1 MNEEIYLT
9 TTEEI
14 QNLIYTIRGKQVM
27 LDSDVASLYHYETKF
42 INLAVK
48 RNKER
53 FPEEFCFQL
62 TESELENLRSQIAP
76 SNSKSE
82 NNWLQFATSS
92 TKEETQRVT
101 SSLQDENN
109 KHRGKKYLPYVF
121 TEQGIA
127 MLSGVL
133 RNKIAVQVSVNI
145 MNAFVKMRHFLKDN
159 GQLFERVTTL
169 EYQQIENNKKFD
181 LVFDKLQEKQIE
193 NQRIF
198 YDGQIYDAYSL
209 IIDIIKR
216 AESKITIIDN
226 YIDDS
231 VLKMLSKKKENVE
244 VVILSSNKSNI
255 QNIDIQKFNKQYPT
269 LKVAKTDKF
278 HDRFIILDEKELY
291 HIGASIKD
299 LGKKCFAINRI
310 ENNDITKVIE
320 KYIS

>member
-1 MNEEIYLT
+1 MNEELNLT
-9 TTEEI
+9 TIEEI
-14 QNLIYTIRGKQVM
+14 QNLIYTIRGKHVM
-27 LDSDVASLYHYETKF
+27 IDSDVASLYHYETKF
-42 INLAVK
+42 INLTVK
-48 RNKER
+48 RNIER
-53 FPEEFCFQL
+53 FPEEFCFQI
-62 TESELENLRSQIAP
+62 TESELENLR
-76 SNSKSE
+76 
-82 NNWLQFATSS
+82 LQFATSS
-92 TKEETQRVT
+92 LEKGRYGG
-101 SSLQDENN
+101 
-109 KHRGKKYLPYVF
+109 RRYLPYVF
-121 TEQGIA
+121 TEPGIA

-216 AESKITIIDN
+216 AENKITIIDN

-244 VVILSSNKSNI
+244 VVILTSNKSNI

-269 LKVAKTDKF
+269 LKVVKTDKF
-278 HDRFIILDEKELY
+278 HDRFIIIDEKELF